1 MIEPVRPQDASGIYR
16 RNIARSAEAA
26 ELGGVPAGRR
36 PAATSRSDEIMLS
49 TQARDLRG
57 VLAAVAD
64 QPETRAELVAALRQ
78 ELADGTYR
86 PDPAAIA
93 RRMLAERGSA

>member
-16 RNIARSAEAA
+16 RSIARSAEAA
-26 ELGGVPAGRR
+26 ELTASARRRAAG
-36 PAATSRSDEIMLS
+36 TFRSDEITLS
-49 TQARDLRG
+49 VQARDLRG
-57 VLAAVAD
+57 ALAAVAA

-93 RRMLAERGSA
+93 RRVLADRGGA